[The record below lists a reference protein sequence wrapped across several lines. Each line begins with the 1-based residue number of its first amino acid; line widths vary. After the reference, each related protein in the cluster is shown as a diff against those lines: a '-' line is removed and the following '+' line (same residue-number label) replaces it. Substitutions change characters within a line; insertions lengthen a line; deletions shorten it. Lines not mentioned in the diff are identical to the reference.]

1 MEISYVSNKNKYKYK
16 KISCIVKKYTEHNN
30 NMTEDHI
37 KLNSLKNSI
46 DKINSSLKLK
56 NKNIENKKIE
66 ISELEREIT
75 ILEINKNKIQIQSN
89 MLKNKI
95 NSMRDVKKKNKSY
108 NIKLNYVNYFFS
120 NNNYNDGILFSF
132 HKEINDILS
141 KNDKFVLNQ
150 KNYRYSNTDYY
161 SDVSHRLYCIDPFLL
176 CNKIKL
182 INILGKKRYLPNKYI
197 YDTTKNDS
205 IPILDNKK
213 IWYCKPQI
221 KGMSKGII
229 ITTLPKETMSII
241 NLKDS
246 KYIIEEEIKTNLI
259 NDHKW
264 DVRIYVIHTFSK
276 NVFKSYLYDDG
287 LVRFAILP
295 YTTEFKNLCHITN
308 TCMLKNKK
316 DAHKY
321 QQLFT
326 SIDNYKN
333 LMNRI
338 KEVITDISKN
348 IFDIIPKN
356 YTTNY
361 LMETQLIAYDFIFD
375 KNNNP
380 FLIDVNREPAG
391 CTNNNSLEIK
401 NMKKELANLYF
412 ENIICKNFFNS
423 TVKNIKLNEIF
434 SKNIII

>member
-16 KISCIVKKYTEHNN
+16 KISCIVKNYTEQNN

-37 KLNSLKNSI
+37 RLNSLKNSI

-66 ISELEREIT
+66 ISELEREIS

-95 NSMRDVKKKNKSY
+95 NSKRDVKKKSKSY

-132 HKEINDILS
+132 HKEINDIIN
-141 KNDKFVLNQ
+141 KNDKFVINQ

-176 CNKIKL
+176 CNKVKL
-182 INILGKKRYLPNKYI
+182 INILGEKKYLPKKYI
-197 YDTTKNDS
+197 YDTKISNS

-259 NDHKW
+259 NGHKW
-264 DVRIYVIHTFSK
+264 DVRIYVIHTFSQ
-276 NVFKSYLYDDG
+276 NGFKSYLFNDG
-287 LVRFAILP
+287 LVRLAILP
-295 YTTEFKNLCHITN
+295 YKTEFENLCHITN
-308 TCMLKNKK
+308 TCMIKNKN

-321 QQLFT
+321 QKLFT
-326 SIDNYKN
+326 SIENQDK
-333 LMNRI
+333 LMNSI
-338 KEVITDISKN
+338 KEVIIDLSKN
-348 IFDIIPKN
+348 IFNMISKDYK
-356 YTTNY
+356 TNY
-361 LMETQLIAYDFIFD
+361 LMETQLVAYDFIFD

-391 CTNNNSLEIK
+391 CTNNNSEEIK
-401 NMKKELANLYF
+401 KMKIELANLYF
-412 ENIICKNFFNS
+412 DNIISPNFFNS
-423 TVKNIKLNEIF
+423 KEKNIKLDEVF
-434 SKNIII
+434 SKNIK